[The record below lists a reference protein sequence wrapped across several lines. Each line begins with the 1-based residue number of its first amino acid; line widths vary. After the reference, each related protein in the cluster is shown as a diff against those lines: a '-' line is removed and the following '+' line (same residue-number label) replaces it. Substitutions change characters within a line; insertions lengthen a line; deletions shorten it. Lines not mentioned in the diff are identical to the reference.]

1 MATIALYFLK
11 VMLCSGLLFGYY
23 YAVLRNKRFHQYNR
37 FYLLAAVM
45 LSWLI
50 PLIKIDLSALFRKE
64 RPVSYLAYSIATQNT
79 LIEINTKGLQ
89 FSWELFFE
97 TLFSIVCI
105 SFFIVFVWSLLQI
118 RKLLRKHPCKTYKD
132 VVLVLANTAGTP
144 FSFLK
149 FIFWNEE
156 IDIASEA
163 GKQVLEHELTH
174 VREKHSYDKLFM
186 QINHVFGWWNIF
198 FWLMNKELSMI
209 HEFIADKKAIHNGDA
224 SALAAMLLKSVYPN
238 HQISI
243 TNPFFFSPIKRRLVM
258 ISNNSNP
265 KFSYLRRVL
274 ILPLFAMVALLFA
287 FRMKENTQHLNEKF
301 LLNENALPLVAN
313 AGVDSASS
321 ETMKHFSEMLHSI
334 QKEKTLPNGKTA
346 IVIINDQNKLK
357 ELFKLYSE
365 MNTSQQARTGVKF
378 YKIPPDVKAVPSET
392 KISKWKDAKMYG
404 LWVDDKRIE
413 NKILSNYKAADF
425 SKFFESKL
433 APNAINYGK
442 HFVQVDLYTNAYFEK
457 TRRRDTSLT
466 LFMAK
471 PITTNADT
479 TIKPTITLKNITKT
493 DNNTNTVAKKD
504 TTIVID
510 PSVPRMHPKTD
521 MNNVLF
527 VVDGKVMGRGE
538 DANVINSMNPNTIS
552 RIDVLKDEQAINK
565 YGDAGKK
572 GVVEITTKKFAEE
585 NKPQE
590 VKDLGKNVNESSN
603 QNINNK
609 IFTQV
614 EIPAEFPGG
623 HKEWIK
629 YLEQKLNRDIPVNKG
644 APPGKY
650 IVNLSFIVNDK
661 GDINNV
667 TALNDPG
674 YGTKEEAVR
683 LMKNCIPWKPAVQNG
698 KNVVAKMEK
707 TITFQVSE
715 E

>member
-321 ETMKHFSEMLHSI
+321 ETMKHFSETLHSI

-346 IVIINDQNKLK
+346 IVITNDQNKLK

-392 KISKWKDAKMYG
+392 QISKWKDAKMYG

-466 LFMAK
+466 LFMTK

-479 TIKPTITLKNITKT
+479 TIKPTITIKNITKT

-510 PSVPRMHPKTD
+510 PSVPRMHTKTD

-527 VVDGKVMGRGE
+527 VVDGKKMPKDVNETILKTM
-538 DANVINSMNPNTIS
+538 DPNSIQSIS
-552 RIDVLKDEQAINK
+552 VLKDKTAVDK
-565 YGDAGKK
+565 YGGEAIS
-572 GVVEITTKKFAEE
+572 GVVEITTKKYAQE
-585 NKPQE
+585 NKPQDI
-590 VKDLGKNVNESSN
+590 KDLENTLKAASYQTTSDKN
-603 QNINNK
+603 
-609 IFTQV
+609 FTVVQV
-614 EIPAEFPGG
+614 PAEFPGG
-623 HKEWIK
+623 EEAWVK
-629 YLEQKLNRDIPVNKG
+629 YLERNLKRDIPVEKG
-644 APPGKY
+644 AVPGKY
-650 IVNLSFIVNDK
+650 IVKLTFIVNEK
-661 GDINNV
+661 GEISDV
-667 TALNDPG
+667 TALTDPG

-698 KNVVAKMEK
+698 KNVTVRQEK
-707 TITFQVSE
+707 TITFQISAE
-715 E
+715 